1 MDGVEVKNEGKRSL
15 PFKVFKMKNKINLA
29 CIIDDDPIFIFGTK
43 KMLEYS
49 GYCDTFL
56 IFKNGKEAYDHL
68 SAILREKETLPDV
81 IFLDINMPIMNGWQ
95 FLEKITKIDIPAK
108 LKIFVVSSSE
118 TPEDREKAKEFSAIK
133 NYVVKPISVSGIKDI
148 IRQIE

>member
-1 MDGVEVKNEGKRSL
+1 
-15 PFKVFKMKNKINLA
+15 
-29 CIIDDDPIFIFGTK
+29 
-43 KMLEYS
+43 
-49 GYCDTFL
+49 
-56 IFKNGKEAYDHL
+56 
-68 SAILREKETLPDV
+68 
-81 IFLDINMPIMNGWQ
+81 MNGWQ